1 MKRAPIKLLLS
12 SALLM
17 TSLACHSTWMASES
31 CCDDG
36 GGDCCASE
44 DGDSA
49 GEPEVDGLEPGW
61 IALFNGR
68 DLTGWV
74 PKFAG
79 SELGVN
85 FRDTFRVED
94 GLLVADYSA
103 YEDFNGQFGH
113 LFFEAPFDHYRMR
126 VEYRFVGEQVP
137 GGPGW
142 AWRNSGVM
150 VHGQDPA
157 SMTVDQSFPVS
168 VEIQMLGGPADENG
182 GERSTAN
189 LCTPGTHV
197 TMLGE
202 VDRRHC
208 INSTSETYRG
218 DRWCLLE
225 IEVEGN
231 DVIRHFMDG
240 QLVLEYTQPILDKTD
255 SDAKRLLD
263 AGAPRDLDQGW
274 ISLQAESHPVQ
285 FRRVELMPM

>member
-1 MKRAPIKLLLS
+1 MKRLPPMPLLS

-17 TSLACHSTWMASES
+17 ASLGCHTTWMPGE
-31 CCDDG
+31 
-36 GGDCCASE
+36 DCCE
-44 DGDSA
+44 DGA
-49 GEPEVDGLEPGW
+49 GACCVQANEHTADEALAGGLEPGW

-94 GLLVADYSA
+94 GLLVADYSG
-103 YEDFNGQFGH
+103 YEDFDGQFGH
-113 LFFEAPFDHYRMR
+113 LFFESPFDHYRMR

-168 VEIQMLGGPADENG
+168 VEVQMLGGPAEAGG

-202 VDRRHC
+202 VERRHC
-208 INSTSETYRG
+208 IDSSSQTYRG

-225 IEVEGN
+225 IEVLGN

-240 QLVLEYTQPILDKTD
+240 QLVLEYSLPVLDRGD
-255 SDAKRLLD
+255 ADAKRLLD